1 MVTTREFMLCMC
13 ILRLEGTVPKSIIAV
28 FFLIFSFTGAGCSMV
43 APKYTPSVS
52 NVQALKQSGD
62 LKANVAPFDSKEQ
75 EGNANP
81 ISLRGSQMHS
91 PYNDSYAAYLTEA
104 VRQDLILAGK
114 LSPQSDL
121 IITGTLLKNDLNTG
135 TVSTG
140 EGDIEARFIVRK
152 GKTVRY
158 DQVKQ
163 VHTQWKSSFVGA
175 VAIPKAQQQYPVLVK
190 KLLDELYSDSAFMK
204 ALQK

>member
-1 MVTTREFMLCMC
+1 M
-13 ILRLEGTVPKSIIAV
+13 PKSAIAV
-28 FFLIFSFTGAGCSMV
+28 FLLIFSFTGAGCSMV

-52 NVQALKQSGD
+52 SVQALKQSSD
-62 LKANVAPFDSKEQ
+62 IKADVAPFDSKEQ
-75 EGNANP
+75 KGNANP

-114 LSPQSDL
+114 LSPKSDL
-121 IITGTLLKNDLNTG
+121 VITGTLLKNDLSTG
-135 TVSTG
+135 TVSAG

-152 GKTVRY
+152 GKAVRY

-163 VHTQWKSSFVGA
+163 ARTQWKSSFVGA

-190 KLLDELYSDSAFMK
+190 ALLDKLYSDPAFMK
-204 ALQK
+204 ALQE